1 MEFRIYKSIIDLIS
15 HIYDW
20 RFGHDD
26 IKFIQ
31 IVESSIHKLEDEF
44 RVEISENLYD
54 IHPNNERE
62 KLVKKYL
69 TDIAEYKYNVF
80 HAVITDEDRAE
91 NDLLAPKQIYDAIEN
106 LFDAM
111 VDIICEECF
120 SHNID
125 LEKIQSESNYINAFL
140 DLGYYYEKLDY
151 ILMNNQK
158 NNQKQF
164 EKIFYYKKAYDFYI
178 YLLENLNLKD
188 FDLVKHSIIYLK
200 MIEDELI
207 DNTIRPERY
216 KKLLLLSEFKIE
228 IKQHLKT
235 KGRIGKKSLEKYNIL
250 RDTFFKN

>member
-1 MEFRIYKSIIDLIS
+1 
-15 HIYDW
+15 
-20 RFGHDD
+20 
-26 IKFIQ
+26 
-31 IVESSIHKLEDEF
+31 
-44 RVEISENLYD
+44 
-54 IHPNNERE
+54 
-62 KLVKKYL
+62 
-69 TDIAEYKYNVF
+69 
-80 HAVITDEDRAE
+80 
-91 NDLLAPKQIYDAIEN
+91 
-106 LFDAM
+106 
-111 VDIICEECF
+111 
-120 SHNID
+120 
-125 LEKIQSESNYINAFL
+125 
-140 DLGYYYEKLDY
+140 
-151 ILMNNQK
+151 MNNQK